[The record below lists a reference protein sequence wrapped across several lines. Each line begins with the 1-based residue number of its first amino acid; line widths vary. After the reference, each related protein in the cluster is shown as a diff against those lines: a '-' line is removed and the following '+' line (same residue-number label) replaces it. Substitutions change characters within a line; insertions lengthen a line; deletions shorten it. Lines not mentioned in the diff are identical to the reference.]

1 MLLCIILQDYYKI
14 NTFIISTNMKKEAV
28 AAASFS
34 YRKGI
39 LTDI

>member
-14 NTFIISTNMKKEAV
+14 NTFISTNMKKEAV

-34 YRKGI
+34 YRKEI
-39 LTDI
+39 YTDI